1 MWDKIVE
8 GVFQSIAWF
17 ETWLYDWGL
26 AIVVVTIIFR
36 LLMTPIIHKQTK
48 SSYMMN
54 KLQPEMNKIKERFPD
69 DQVRQNEEMQKLY
82 ASTKFNPLAGCVPM
96 LIQIPIFMAL
106 FQALRNIEVHQDL
119 GPFKFYNL
127 VPDLTTTPSAMW
139 GEGFS
144 AAFPYVLLL
153 AIFALATFV
162 PMLLQ
167 QKNQTDPT
175 QKKTTYIMSAV
186 MSVMMLWIGWSS
198 PAGVLLFW
206 GVSSLIAIAQQQ
218 ISMNLMKK
226 KDAERGDTVVYSAP
240 VEVNVQRKQRKK
252 RPTKSH

>member
-1 MWDKIVE
+1 MWAAIVE
-8 GVFQSIAWF
+8 GVYQAIRWFQSWCG
-17 ETWLYDWGL
+17 DWGL
-26 AIVVVTIIFR
+26 AIILVTIIFR

-48 SSYMMN
+48 SSYMMQ

-106 FQALRNIEVHQDL
+106 FQALRNIEAHAGD
-119 GPFKFYNL
+119 GPFTFYNL
-127 VPDLTTTPSAMW
+127 VPDLIQTPSGMW
-139 GEGFS
+139 SQGFS

-153 AIFALATFV
+153 VIFAGATFV

-167 QKNQTDPT
+167 QKTQTDPT

-186 MSVMMLWIGWSS
+186 MSIMMLWIGWSS

-218 ISMNLMKK
+218 GSMRIMKNQ
-226 KDAERGDTVVYSAP
+226 DAAAAEQAVYAAP
-240 VEVNVQRKQRKK
+240 DINVTRKTKKK
-252 RPTKSH
+252 RPTKSR

>member
-1 MWDKIVE
+1 MWAAIVE
-8 GVFQSIAWF
+8 GVYQAIRWFQ
-17 ETWLYDWGL
+17 TWCGDWGL
-26 AIVVVTIIFR
+26 AIILVTIIFR

-48 SSYMMN
+48 SSYMMQ

-106 FQALRNIEVHQDL
+106 FQALRNITAHEGD
-119 GPFKFYNL
+119 GPFTFYNL
-127 VPDLTTTPSAMW
+127 VPDLIQTPSGMW
-139 GEGFS
+139 SQGFG

-153 AIFALATFV
+153 VIFAGATFV

-167 QKNQTDPT
+167 QKTQTDPT

-186 MSVMMLWIGWSS
+186 MSIMMLWIGWSS

-218 ISMNLMKK
+218 ISMRIMKK
-226 KDAERGDTVVYSAP
+226 QDEENAIQAAFAAP
-240 VEVNVQRKQRKK
+240 DINVTRKNKKK
-252 RPTKSH
+252 RPTKSR

>member
-1 MWDKIVE
+1 MWAAIVE
-8 GVFQSIAWF
+8 GVFQAIAWF
-17 ETWLYDWGL
+17 ESWCGDWGL
-26 AIVVVTIIFR
+26 AIILVTIIFR

-48 SSYMMN
+48 SSYMMQ
-54 KLQPEMNKIKERFPD
+54 KLQPEMNRIKERFPD

-106 FQALRNIEVHQDL
+106 FQALRNIEKHADL
-119 GPFKFYNL
+119 GPFTFYNII
-127 VPDLTTTPSAMW
+127 PDLIQTPSGMW
-139 GEGFS
+139 GQGFA

-153 AIFALATFV
+153 VIFAGATFV

-167 QKNQTDPT
+167 QKTQTDPT

-186 MSVMMLWIGWSS
+186 MSIMMLWIGWSS

-206 GVSSLIAIAQQQ
+206 GVSSVIAIIQQQ
-218 ISMNLMKK
+218 TSMRIMKK
-226 KDAERGDTVVYSAP
+226 QDEEAAAQAAFAAP
-240 VEVNVQRKQRKK
+240 DINVTRKTKKK
-252 RPTKSH
+252 RPTKSR

>member
-1 MWDKIVE
+1 MWAAIVE
-8 GVFQSIAWF
+8 GVFQTIAWF
-17 ETWLYDWGL
+17 NTWCGDWGL
-26 AIVVVTIIFR
+26 AIITVTIIFR

-48 SSYMMN
+48 STYMMQ
-54 KLQPEMNKIKERFPD
+54 KLQPEMARIKERFPN

-106 FQALRNIEVHQDL
+106 FQALRNIEAHIDL
-119 GPFKFYNL
+119 GPFMFYGL
-127 VPDLTTTPSAMW
+127 VPDLTLAPSGAW
-139 GEGFS
+139 AQGAS
-144 AAFPYVLLL
+144 AAAPYIILLV
-153 AIFALATFV
+153 IFAGATFI

-167 QKNQTDPT
+167 QRNQTDPT

-206 GVSSLIAIAQQQ
+206 GASSVIAICQQQ
-218 ISMNLMKK
+218 ISMRIMKK
-226 KDAERGDTVVYSAP
+226 KDEEAGTAVIDVTPS
-240 VEVNVQRKQRKK
+240 VNVQRKAKKK
-252 RPTKSH
+252 RPTKSR